1 MAKLLKGP
9 DGKPMTDEEILH
21 ALRVY
26 ATNHYGGE
34 NKYDFMQIADT
45 ISQVESG
52 NNPFAKQKGGGP
64 GRGKY
69 QYEADSAGPASNRL
83 GDIAPIVG
91 YDNPSWNTVE
101 GTSDFS
107 QLTETQQDI
116 LFLADKLASG
126 DVDLASLS
134 SGRTSSKDF
143 WLDNHWRGK
152 DSERSARSAHWDE
165 TVEAMKRKEKERDAL
180 PSEHAEEPILPT
192 FKHKDGGFQVKK
204 KNPPTGGYNGG
215 ARRFIEE
222 YFKALEADTERD
234 GGGYSVL
241 KNE

>member
-9 DGKPMTDEEILH
+9 DGKPMTDEQIKH

-26 ATNHYGGE
+26 ATNKYGGE

-52 NNPFAKQKGGGP
+52 NNPFAHQKGGGP

-69 QYEADSAGPASNRL
+69 QYEAASSESASNRL
-83 GDIAPIVG
+83 RDIANIVG

-107 QLTETQQDI
+107 KLTETQQDI
-116 LFLADKLASG
+116 MFLADKLASG
-126 DVDLASLS
+126 DVDLGSLS

-143 WLDNHWRGK
+143 WLDNHWSGK
-152 DSERSARSAHWDE
+152 DVDRPARGAHWDE
-165 TVEAMKRKEKERDAL
+165 IVEDMKRKERERDAL
-180 PSEHAEEPILPT
+180 PSEHVEEPILPP
-192 FKHKDGGFQVKK
+192 FKHKDGGFRLKK
-204 KNPPTGGYNGG
+204 KY
-215 ARRFIEE
+215 RI
-222 YFKALEADTERD
+222 KKD
-234 GGGYSVL
+234 
-241 KNE
+241 